1 MTETQNDIV
10 AYSID
15 AAAKASHTGRT
26 SLYAEIAA
34 GRLIAKKFGSRTLI
48 TADDLHKWLNALPA
62 IGEEK
67 NAS

>member
-1 MTETQNDIV
+1 MNPSNETIV

-26 SLYAEIAA
+26 SLYAEIRA
-34 GRLIAKKFGSRTLI
+34 GRLRAIKLGKRTLI
-48 TADDLHKWLNALPA
+48 RAEDLTEWLKSLPA

-67 NAS
+67 